1 MEWKRILRAVL
12 TGAVCAGLLLCGASA
27 AEKNTPEVLGI
38 YSTGGFHGGIYPL
51 DPLTGEGVETSYLKV
66 ASVMEEQR
74 RQAAETILLDSGDAL
89 DGGAVS
95 GWDLRLDGDP
105 TALALRM
112 IGYDALIPGLG
123 ELRAPSNYREQ
134 TFAQLTAEEGAGEPV
149 ALLSGN
155 LLDTKGQE
163 PLLEPCRIFTVELAG
178 RSWQVGVAGLGAL
191 DGGTQLPAALQKEL
205 RFTHRGNQDGSY
217 AWEWNQVLAP
227 ALAEA
232 GACDFIVAVV
242 GTADV
247 AAFVAQTR
255 GIDLVLTHTGEPAAW
270 TCPNADGVEVP
281 CLSSGGSALTR
292 TLVGVSSE
300 GTLTV
305 EEYGLLE
312 LAGSPNEP
320 ELTETLSEASRQA
333 SRYAD
338 RTVSSLSGMWDG
350 NEGAPYSQ
358 TDAFD
363 LTARAMCWAAEAD
376 AALLAPAE
384 LGELSLDSLA
394 QDPKGARS
402 AGLSLRDC
410 YTLCPPSGGAL
421 CLVEMSGAQ
430 IRQWLD
436 TCAGRYGV
444 DERGSLTGGEDADAL
459 YGLDYELYV
468 GGVPGNRVE
477 GLAWEGVPVKDSHLF
492 RVAVASG
499 RLADPEF
506 PQVKVLWTASTDPRF
521 AARGGS
527 VPAVLA
533 EYGESL
539 SLLTPLRESTWSVY
553 TGRSDGP
560 INRLEFIAM
569 LYELAGKPEPAVDTA
584 FVDLSGN
591 TAAVWAA
598 ESGIVSGDGQGR
610 FLPTQSVTREQ
621 AAVILTR
628 FAQARGL
635 DTALYEGAVGEL
647 ADCGQVS
654 AWALPAVEFCCGSGI
669 MPAGGQT
676 FLPQD
681 TFTRQEARTFLTV
694 LDGLLERDEA
704 DL

>member
-1 MEWKRILRAVL
+1 MKWKRMLLAVL
-12 TGAVCAGLLLCGASA
+12 TGAVCAGLLLCGAAA
-27 AEKNTPEVLGI
+27 AEKDTREMLGI

-66 ASVMEEQR
+66 ASVMAEQR
-74 RQAAETILLDSGDAL
+74 LQTAEAILLDSGDAL

-112 IGYDALIPGLG
+112 IGYDALVPGLG
-123 ELRAPSNYREQ
+123 ELRAPAGYREQ
-134 TFAQLTAEEGAGEPV
+134 VIAQLSAEEGAGEPV

-155 LLDTKGQE
+155 LLDARGQE
-163 PLLEPCRIFTVELAG
+163 PLLETCRVFTVELAG

-191 DGGTQLPAALQKEL
+191 DGAAQLPAALQKEL
-205 RFTHRGNQDGSY
+205 RFTHKGNQNGAY
-217 AWEWNQVLAP
+217 AWEWNQVAAP

-242 GTADV
+242 GAADV
-247 AAFVAQTR
+247 ADFVAETR
-255 GIDLVLTHTGEPAAW
+255 DIDLVLTHTGEPAAW
-270 TCPNADGVEVP
+270 TCPDADGVEVP

-338 RTVSSLSGMWDG
+338 RRVSALAGTWDG

-363 LTARAMCWAAEAD
+363 LAANAMCWAAEAD
-376 AALLAPAE
+376 AALVAPAG
-384 LGELSLDSLA
+384 LGELSLSSLA
-394 QDPKGARS
+394 QDRT

-410 YTLCPPSGGAL
+410 YVLCPPSGGVL

-430 IRQWLD
+430 MRQWLD
-436 TCAGRYGV
+436 VCAGRYGV

-468 GGVPGNRVE
+468 GNAPGNRVE

-492 RVAVASG
+492 RVAVLSS

-506 PQVKVLWTASTDPRF
+506 PQVKLLWTASTDPRF

-533 EYGESL
+533 EYGENL
-539 SLLTPLRESTWSVY
+539 SLLAPVRESTWNVY

-584 FVDLSGN
+584 FVDLSRS
-591 TAAVWAA
+591 
-598 ESGIVSGDGQGR
+598 EER
-610 FLPTQSVTREQ
+610 R
-621 AAVILTR
+621 
-628 FAQARGL
+628 
-635 DTALYEGAVGEL
+635 VGKE
-647 ADCGQVS
+647 CS
-654 AWALPAVEFCCGSGI
+654 
-669 MPAGGQT
+669 
-676 FLPQD
+676 
-681 TFTRQEARTFLTV
+681 
-694 LDGLLERDEA
+694 
-704 DL
+704 